1 MVVTKATIECC
12 TICIQ
17 IVVETRKTEKKKQL
31 MKNLDFRDR
40 SHYPS
45 KLAH

>member
-17 IVVETRKTEKKKQL
+17 IVVETRKTEKE
-31 MKNLDFRDR
+31 
-40 SHYPS
+40 
-45 KLAH
+45 AI